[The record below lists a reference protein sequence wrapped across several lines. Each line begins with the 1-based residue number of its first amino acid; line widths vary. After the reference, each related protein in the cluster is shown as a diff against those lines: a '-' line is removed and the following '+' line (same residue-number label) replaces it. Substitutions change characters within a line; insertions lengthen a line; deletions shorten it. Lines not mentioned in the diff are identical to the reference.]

1 MKKYIQYVGIIGL
14 FTLISYLYVWSFVRT
29 GLIYVSSDRIF
40 HLERLEEVYR
50 TMKSGHLLSYIST
63 YSAARVGIA
72 TGQGYPSVN
81 LIIYGLIRLILVKS
95 VVSYYSYIMVEQF
108 LGLIVAFYAGWIF
121 FKGSKKSALIF
132 AVILRTSAYV
142 MHNDYGRA
150 DIGEAWALIFV
161 PLALIGYYLITAR
174 KEYIKGAIILSLGLS
189 LELYSHILTA
199 AITILFLIGIY
210 ILHLLGDRKSV
221 VIELKSLICSVILF
235 ALESLVILV
244 PLIDLLR
251 KDIATPGSIL
261 WDNYDYSPLK
271 LVKLS
276 LTNSIGM
283 GSENIGIILLL
294 LTFIGIFFWGKIPTN
309 IRKIYII
316 STLLLVLITNIFPW
330 SLLQNTPLRI
340 IQFPWRL
347 LAIIIVLLSV
357 CSVVTLNNMRMLKVW
372 GVVLVTITSIT
383 SVVVSEQNFISNEK
397 SMYHIARSDKD
408 IADPW
413 DKLINS
419 INYNKMLSINQTAD
433 TNKYFTYNDYNKK
446 SARENDVSI
455 FNHEVSIGDYRKSI
469 SNKDIES
476 GYQEVTYKL
485 RNLPTDGGK
494 LTLPFVIYDKN
505 NYKVYLND
513 RKVEFYENEYSQL
526 QVIKDK
532 NLQNMDVK
540 VKYFVPVMYKVANVV
555 SFVVSGISIL
565 FLLYIE
571 YKNKKKQGD
580 FIDVK

>member
-1 MKKYIQYVGIIGL
+1 M
-14 FTLISYLYVWSFVRT
+14 
-29 GLIYVSSDRIF
+29 
-40 HLERLEEVYR
+40 
-50 TMKSGHLLSYIST
+50 
-63 YSAARVGIA
+63 
-72 TGQGYPSVN
+72 
-81 LIIYGLIRLILVKS
+81 ILVKP

-108 LGLIVAFYAGWIF
+108 LGLIVAFYVGWIF

-132 AVILRTSAYV
+132 TVILRTSTYV
-142 MHNDYGRA
+142 MYNDFGRA

-174 KEYIKGAIILSLGLS
+174 RDYTRGALILSLGLS
-189 LELYSHILTA
+189 LELYSHILSA
-199 AITILFLIGIY
+199 VITILFLMGVY
-210 ILHLLGDRKSV
+210 GFHLLSDRKN
-221 VIELKSLICSVILF
+221 IIAELKSLIISAILF
-235 ALESLVILV
+235 VLESLIILV

-251 KDIATPGSIL
+251 EHIATPGSLL

-283 GSENIGIILLL
+283 DSENIGIILLI
-294 LTFIGIFFWGKIPTN
+294 LTFTGIFFLKKMSVN

-316 STLLLVLITNIFPW
+316 SIFLLILITNIFPW
-330 SLLQNTPLRI
+330 SLLQNTSLRI

-357 CSVVTLNNMRMLKVW
+357 CAVFTLDNIRMLKVW
-372 GVVLVTITSIT
+372 GVVLVTIASVIA
-383 SVVVSEQNFISNEK
+383 VVVSEQNFISNEK

-408 IADPW
+408 MADPW
-413 DKLINS
+413 DKLINFS
-419 INYNKMLSINQTAD
+419 NYNKMLSINQTAD

-455 FNHEVSIGDYRKSI
+455 FNHEVSIGSYRKSI

-485 RNLPTDGGK
+485 RELPSDSGR

-505 NYKVYLND
+505 NYDVYLNS
-513 RKVEFYENEYSQL
+513 RKVELYENKYSQL
-526 QVIKDK
+526 QIYKDK
-532 NLQNMDVK
+532 NLQNIDVK
-540 VKYFVPVMYKVANVV
+540 VKYIVPMKYKIASTVSLVV
-555 SFVVSGISIL
+555 VGICIL
-565 FLLYIE
+565 LLLYIR
-571 YKNKKKQGD
+571 YKNRGILYVRQ
-580 FIDVK
+580 